1 MRVFLGGL
9 HLSGMNPAVM
19 FYANKSLP
27 FSLYDFHLA
36 GVPAREL
43 AAAHSLPIAWVE
55 ERIEAVR
62 LCLEYQVRLSV
73 APAQAAKPLAHYRQ

>member
-1 MRVFLGGL
+1 
-9 HLSGMNPAVM
+9 MNPAVM

-36 GVPAREL
+36 GVPAQEL
-43 AAAHSLPIAWVE
+43 AAAHWLPIAWVE

-73 APAQAAKPLAHYRQ
+73 ASAQTEEHLVH